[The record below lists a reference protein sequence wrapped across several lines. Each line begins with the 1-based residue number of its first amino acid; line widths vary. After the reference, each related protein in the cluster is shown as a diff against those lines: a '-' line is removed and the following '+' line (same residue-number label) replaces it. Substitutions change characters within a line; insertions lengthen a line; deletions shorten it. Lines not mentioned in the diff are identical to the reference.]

1 MVRVDKRKPGAP
13 PTEAHNQRF
22 HASTKP
28 TAQQRQLNGQISAAG
43 GNAAALAA
51 LVRENIDIMNS
62 VNVATAL
69 HQMAKHAS
77 ADAPPADEILHSRL
91 AARTAVVM
99 AREKTDVTPRSL
111 TSIVWAMGKLR
122 LFDARLRAEVIA
134 HAASQLQRG
143 MLDPFGMLEPFGMS
157 GLGMSSLL
165 GCRGNVVV
173 VVVAIAAIFFRK
185 LDFFRCACTRQVA
198 DLAQVVQQALFS
210 NSTDIFHLPG
220 SP

>member
-99 AREKTDVTPRSL
+99 AREKTGESHE
-111 TSIVWAMGKLR
+111 G
-122 LFDARLRAEVIA
+122 
-134 HAASQLQRG
+134 
-143 MLDPFGMLEPFGMS
+143 
-157 GLGMSSLL
+157 
-165 GCRGNVVV
+165 
-173 VVVAIAAIFFRK
+173 
-185 LDFFRCACTRQVA
+185 RQVRRRRRRCRPRRTCSV
-198 DLAQVVQQALFS
+198 LS
-210 NSTDIFHLPG
+210 